1 LCNNAKNKGVN
12 IMAIQEGT
20 AYWASVTTPN
30 TNFEPVYTVDLVVS
44 DDVANDFE
52 SRGFRVKTLTVQD
65 EVVGRA
71 LNIKRKVNGPNGMV
85 RKAPALVDQNKVP
98 LDVAVGNGSRVKVQY
113 NEWETSNKYGDFKGL
128 DFQAMQVLDLVSYK
142 SGDGDEFEAVEGGEE
157 F

>member
-1 LCNNAKNKGVN
+1 
-12 IMAIQEGT
+12 MAIQEGT

-128 DFQAMQVLDLVSYK
+128 DFQAMQVLELVSYK